1 MPSEPIR
8 KPLAQNT
15 AEVNIALRGPFLSTH
30 VPMIAA
36 ERPSITIAI
45 EKITP
50 ISVRLAPKC
59 FTSAVL

>member
-1 MPSEPIR
+1 M
-8 KPLAQNT
+8 
-15 AEVNIALRGPFLSTH
+15 
-30 VPMIAA
+30 MAA
-36 ERPSITIAI
+36 ERPSITMAM